1 MRKAPAFA
9 AVALVVLLSGCA
21 DPANWPKQP
30 LLAFVDGNIRSGDI
44 GYDLN
49 RDGRVDY
56 IQHIE
61 GGLKT
66 RFRIDSNGD
75 GVFDIEFDRGGA
87 PGDRHRT
94 LVVLLDGIDFET
106 MDALWAEGRFRLFHR
121 PAPLISSFPSVTD
134 TGWAD
139 VFNAR

>member
-75 GVFDIEFDRGGA
+75 NVSGVCSRVSITAVIRSGFGSAGKSICFVSA
-87 PGDRHRT
+87 T
-94 LVVLLDGIDFET
+94 L
-106 MDALWAEGRFRLFHR
+106 
-121 PAPLISSFPSVTD
+121 PQSD
-134 TGWAD
+134 TP
-139 VFNAR
+139 